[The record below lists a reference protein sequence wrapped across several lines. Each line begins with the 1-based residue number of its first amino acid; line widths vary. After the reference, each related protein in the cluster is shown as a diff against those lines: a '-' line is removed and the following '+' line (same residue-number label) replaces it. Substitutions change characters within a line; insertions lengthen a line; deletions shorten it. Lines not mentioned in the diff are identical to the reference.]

1 MSPTPVQAL
10 VDSTVLVDLLRKYPP
25 ATTWLATQPKLGTSN
40 IAWMELIFGAQNKA
54 AQQQS
59 LQVLSLFEVVY
70 LTEADMLWA
79 MRQLLQNRLK
89 YNVGVGD
96 CLIAAM
102 SQRLQIPLLTHN
114 LKHFTPLLGN
124 LAQRPY

>member
-10 VDSTVLVDLLRKYPP
+10 VNSTVLVDLLRKYPP

-70 LTEADMLWA
+70 LTEADMRWA

-89 YNVGVGD
+89 YSVKGWLEKQMNPGITRRMYEEELD
-96 CLIAAM
+96 NIAAY
-102 SQRLQIPLLTHN
+102 LQPS
-114 LKHFTPLLGN
+114 
-124 LAQRPY
+124 

>member
-70 LTEADMLWA
+70 LTEADMRWA

-89 YNVGVGD
+89 YSVKGWLEKQMNPGITRRMYEEELD
-96 CLIAAM
+96 NIAAY
-102 SQRLQIPLLTHN
+102 LQPS
-114 LKHFTPLLGN
+114 
-124 LAQRPY
+124 